1 MRSSRNETVWAQV
14 WRDDG
19 KGSRGSVNEDC
30 SPCKHKQNVFIQWEN
45 EARTSWA
52 HQGVIGESRNSQNSK
67 GNVVSGRRHEQKVGT
82 SSTALCEQKRAG
94 EGALGMG
101 MPTQLRDIVYV

>member
-1 MRSSRNETVWAQV
+1 M
-14 WRDDG
+14 
-19 KGSRGSVNEDC
+19 
-30 SPCKHKQNVFIQWEN
+30 
-45 EARTSWA
+45 
-52 HQGVIGESRNSQNSK
+52 GESRNSQNSK

-101 MPTQLRDIVYV
+101 MPTQLRDRVYV